1 MELYL
6 IGLLLLCECFIDTNG
21 RIYFVAYNRFRWR
34 RKCDLHVEFSESER
48 QDLLKRA

>member
-6 IGLLLLCECFIDTNG
+6 VGLLLLCECFIDTNG
-21 RIYFVAYNRFRWR
+21 RKYFIAYSGCRWR
-34 RKCDLHVEFSESER
+34 RKYDLRVELSESER